1 MTVMLIFI
9 LLFLN
14 YCLTVSAATAFVAAA
29 VTATAVGIAVVS
41 TIVAATAVGI
51 AVVSTI
57 VASTAVGVVI
67 VIAVVASTAVG
78 IAVVCT
84 VVTATAIGAAAGAVG
99 IGKIACHLF
108 CLLFLLLVYNM
119 RTNIKGLQ
127 RLILLLK
134 FIYKIFFRMMNRTA
148 IKNI

>member
-14 YCLTVSAATAFVAAA
+14 YCLIVSAATAFVAAA
-29 VTATAVGIAVVS
+29 IASTAVGIAVVS
-41 TIVAATAVGI
+41 TII
-51 AVVSTI
+51 
-57 VASTAVGVVI
+57 ASTAVVI

-134 FIYKIFFRMMNRTA
+134 FIYKIFFE
-148 IKNI
+148 

>member
-9 LLFLN
+9 LMFLN

-29 VTATAVGIAVVS
+29 I
-41 TIVAATAVGI
+41 
-51 AVVSTI
+51 
-57 VASTAVGVVI
+57 
-67 VIAVVASTAVG
+67 ASTAVG

-84 VVTATAIGAAAGAVG
+84 VVTATAIVAAAGAVG

-127 RLILLLK
+127 RLILPL
-134 FIYKIFFRMMNRTA
+134 
-148 IKNI
+148 

>member
-1 MTVMLIFI
+1 MLIFI

-29 VTATAVGIAVVS
+29 VTATAVGITVVS
-41 TIVAATAVGI
+41 TIVT
-51 AVVSTI
+51 
-57 VASTAVGVVI
+57 STAVGVVI

-78 IAVVCT
+78 IAVVFT
-84 VVTATAIGAAAGAVG
+84 VVTATAIVAAAGAVG

-127 RLILLLK
+127 RLILPL
-134 FIYKIFFRMMNRTA
+134 
-148 IKNI
+148 